1 MDERWLTPPPTLALP
16 PGELH
21 LWRATLDQSE
31 AIRERLWGYL
41 SDEEQERAGKFRF
54 DNGRFHY
61 IVGRGLLRQLL
72 GSYLAA
78 PPHSL
83 RFASGPNGKPHLIDY
98 AQFSFNVAH
107 GQGRLLLGFCRG
119 ADLGVDIEQIR
130 LPQRADGVAR
140 RFFAPAEYVTFAA
153 APPEQQAEV
162 FFNCWTRKEAYIK
175 ATGEGLACPL
185 NAFEVSLA
193 VGETAVLHS
202 IRGSAELAAAW
213 SLYSLTPY
221 PGYRGAALAAGPGW
235 QVVCYDGDGLM
246 AARVNHPPRV
256 KKA

>member
-1 MDERWLTPPPTLALP
+1 MSETWLTPPPALELP

-21 LWRATLDQSE
+21 VWRANLERPE
-31 AIRERLWGYL
+31 AERAQFWAWL
-41 SDEEQERAGKFRF
+41 SAEERERAGRFRLE
-54 DNGRFHY
+54 NGRFHY

-72 GSYLAA
+72 GSYLGV

-83 RFASGPNGKPHLIDY
+83 RFASGPNGKPHLTDY

-107 GQGRLLLGFCRG
+107 GQGRLLLGFCRE

-130 LPQRADGVAR
+130 LPQRADRVAQ
-140 RFFAPAEYVTFAA
+140 RFFAPAEYAVFAA

-185 NAFEVSLA
+185 HTFEVSLA
-193 VGETAVLHS
+193 VGETAVLRS

-213 SLYSLTPY
+213 SLYSLAPY
-221 PGYRGAALAAGPGW
+221 PGYRGAALVAGRGW
-235 QVVCYDGDGLM
+235 QVVCYDGD
-246 AARVNHPPRV
+246 RVTVPESTS
-256 KKA
+256 